1 MSVAALLL
9 LWFVLASLPWVN
21 ERTFVVIKVN
31 TPKSAWIRLGEV
43 VVYYFVALMVAAGF
57 EQRFSGNIYQQ
68 DWEFFV
74 TTLCLFLV
82 LAVPAVVY
90 RHQWLPEQQ
99 KQR

>member
-9 LWFVLASLPWVN
+9 LWFVLASFPWVN
-21 ERTFVVIKVN
+21 ERVFVVIKLSSA
-31 TPKSAWIRLGEV
+31 KSAWVRLGELI
-43 VVYYFVALMVAAGF
+43 VYYLVALMVAAGF

-90 RHQWLPEQQ
+90 RHQWLPAQL